1 MALGTGSPVLQDGSD
16 EVLQLCGINSASA
29 GHLISGGQVGP
40 KCPLLDPQVAGNSPV
55 SSHGCKLSPSVAER
69 VAGKPGLF
77 AGGKKSYFRYSSQ
90 GVWKVPEH
98 GSVAGLVWAEARNP
112 LRSSMSFK

>member
-55 SSHGCKLSPSVAER
+55 YSHGCKLEASVAEG
-69 VAGKPGLF
+69 VAGKPVLF
-77 AGGKKSYFRYSSQ
+77 IPGGKFYFMYSSQ
-90 GVWKVPEH
+90 GAS
-98 GSVAGLVWAEARNP
+98 GAAIFRNY
-112 LRSSMSFK
+112 